1 MTSRAWP
8 SREEWQAKAE
18 YAVRTGCTMYER
30 LDRAQPGA
38 VWITLAEDREVDDL
52 AFAAAGTLRS
62 LLTEEINRLRRLHPD
77 RPKTAHQRA
86 KWAAGLSDGAW
97 ETALNLGALEQM
109 RTEIHRARTAENW
122 REVAWQLNRIHRH
135 YPDIQLPAE
144 LAQADDRMQA
154 IFDLVDA
161 RREKAAKELEQA
173 TVDAEIARR
182 ASDEAWAQELERRAA
197 IDNPR
202 VIRMGGE
209 R

>member
-1 MTSRAWP
+1 
-8 SREEWQAKAE
+8 
-18 YAVRTGCTMYER
+18 
-30 LDRAQPGA
+30 
-38 VWITLAEDREVDDL
+38 
-52 AFAAAGTLRS
+52 
-62 LLTEEINRLRRLHPD
+62 
-77 RPKTAHQRA
+77 
-86 KWAAGLSDGAW
+86 
-97 ETALNLGALEQM
+97 M
-109 RTEIHRARTAENW
+109 RTEIHRARTSENW

-144 LAQADDRMQA
+144 LARADDRMQA

-173 TVDAEIARR
+173 AVDAEIARR
-182 ASDEAWAQELERRAA
+182 ATDEAWAQELERRAA